1 MSRIERGAI
10 VVLWAGVSFNFFA
23 PPAPEDG
30 SDHAVQVFT
39 VWSPK
44 FQPQPPRLADSGGP
58 PVGVMVK
65 DVAAENQVV
74 AVLGTHLVLRQA
86 FQCRMTYLTALDP
99 LRP

>member
-1 MSRIERGAI
+1 
-10 VVLWAGVSFNFFA
+10 
-23 PPAPEDG
+23 
-30 SDHAVQVFT
+30 
-39 VWSPK
+39 
-44 FQPQPPRLADSGGP
+44 
-58 PVGVMVK
+58 MVK